1 MAPTRFI
8 TRTLAFAAG
17 IGGAL
22 LLLEGALRLL
32 PVLNG
37 TYAADPRDAWP
48 VHTMIP
54 NTGYT
59 YSTGW
64 NLQNIHRGRINN
76 YGYVAPFDYSRTDVG
91 RANDSGA
98 GTIAVFGDSY
108 IEAVMNT
115 FGDTLQGSLNDYLKT
130 PRTVLNFGSAGAE
143 MPDYLGTAP
152 LVRRDFSP
160 QWAVIVITLGDF
172 TRGFSAGPGYFKWQ
186 PDQSPPV
193 KLVPE
198 IHRSRL
204 SKWLRTL
211 ALIRYARGNLSL
223 QPDQLIRLR
232 RGADIANAAG
242 PCHHEVLSKADEALL
257 EQFTQAL
264 PAALGLPP
272 DHVILVFD
280 SDRKAIYAGKTRE
293 EAHQCLARPAL
304 ANDRLQELAAQA
316 GMHVI
321 DSYGAFKQYFDEGRG
336 PLDRSPLDAHWNA
349 AAHRLMAREVAGI
362 IDPVVDR

>member
-1 MAPTRFI
+1 MTPLQFI
-8 TRTLAFAAG
+8 TRTLAFGAG
-17 IGGAL
+17 IGVAL
-22 LLLEGALRLL
+22 LLLEGGLRLL
-32 PVLNG
+32 PVFGG
-37 TYAADPRDAWP
+37 TYAADPRASWP

-54 NTGYT
+54 DTGYT

-76 YGYVAPFDYSRTDVG
+76 YGYVAPFDYVREEG
-91 RANDSGA
+91 GA
-98 GTIAVFGDSY
+98 GTVAVFGDSY
-108 IEAVMNT
+108 IEALMND
-115 FGDTLQGSLNDYLKT
+115 FGDTLQGALNDYLET

-186 PDQSPPV
+186 PGQSPPV

-198 IHRSRL
+198 IHRSSL

-211 ALIRYARGNLSL
+211 ALIRYARGNLSM

-232 RGADIANAAG
+232 RGADVASAAA
-242 PCHHEVLSKADEALL
+242 PCHNEVLSKADEELL
-257 EQFTQAL
+257 TQFAHEL
-264 PAALGLPP
+264 PVALGLPP
-272 DHVILVFD
+272 DRVIFVFD
-280 SDRKAIYAGKTRE
+280 SDRKAIYAGKTRD
-293 EAHQCLARPAL
+293 EARRCLARAAL
-304 ANDRLQELAAQA
+304 ANERLQELA
-316 GMHVI
+316 GRSGIHVI
-321 DSYGAFKQYFDEGRG
+321 DSYDVFKRHFDGGHG

-362 IDPVVDR
+362 IDRRVEP

>member
-1 MAPTRFI
+1 MTPLQFI
-8 TRTLAFAAG
+8 TRTLAFGVG
-17 IGGAL
+17 IGGTL
-22 LLLEGALRLL
+22 LLLEGGLRLL
-32 PVLNG
+32 PVLSG
-37 TYAADPRDAWP
+37 TYAADPRASWP

-54 NTGYT
+54 DTGYT

-64 NLQNIHRGRINN
+64 NLQNIQRGRINN
-76 YGYVAPFDYSRTDVG
+76 YGYVAPFDYSPADSG
-91 RANDSGA
+91 RKEGGA
-98 GTIAVFGDSY
+98 GTVAVFGDSY
-108 IEAVMNT
+108 IEALMNRYD
-115 FGDTLQGSLNDYLKT
+115 DTLQGALNDYLKT

-152 LVRRDFSP
+152 LVRDDFSP
-160 QWAVIVITLGDF
+160 QWAVVVITLGDF

-186 PDQSPPV
+186 PGQSPPV

-198 IHRSRL
+198 IHRSSL

-211 ALIRYARGNLSL
+211 ALIRYARGNLSM

-232 RGADIANAAG
+232 RGADVASAAA
-242 PCHHEVLSKADEALL
+242 PCHNEVLSKADEELL
-257 EQFTQAL
+257 AQFAREL

-272 DHVILVFD
+272 DRVILVFD
-280 SDRKAIYAGKTRE
+280 SDRKAIYAGKTRD
-293 EAHQCLARPAL
+293 EARQCQARPAL
-304 ANDRLQELAAQA
+304 ANDRLQELAARS

-321 DSYGAFKQYFDEGRG
+321 DSYEVFQRHFDGGHG

-362 IDPVVDR
+362 IDPRADP